1 MHLRSR
7 QARRIRSR
15 RLLAFVMAATAAATL
30 GVRAQPAAA
39 ITQSPQWTVTSV
51 SAPTNFLP
59 AGQGGEDLYR
69 VSVTNTGG
77 AATDGTRITIT
88 DELPTGLRLA
98 AAGATGTDR
107 LTGASLSCLLATCT
121 YTGVVVPD
129 DTLVLTFAVEV
140 ETGAPSSV
148 TNIVHAAGGGAPDAS
163 MSTPT
168 AISASPA
175 GFGIAPGGATT
186 ALSSTQAG
194 AHADL
199 TTSIAFNTIDD
210 RGTLAQDP
218 KDTTDE
224 LPPGFA
230 GDLVDTPS
238 CTVASFS
245 RQECPIGSQIG
256 VTTLTLKLG
265 GSIQVYNEPVYNLA
279 PDPGDLAKLGFL
291 AVVFNVQGDVSLD
304 PNSYGLRATFEDVD
318 EVPAELD
325 SVSLSIWGD
334 PADPIH
340 DPWRYQPEGASGGH
354 FGVASDALPTPYL
367 TNPTSCTAEPLEAG
381 FSSDSWE
388 QPGQEVTADMTF
400 GPMVGCDRLTLEPS
414 VLAQPTTDLASSP
427 TGLDVELNVPQTY
440 SNPEGLATSH
450 VKKVVVTLPEG
461 MTINPSAGAG
471 LGACTPAQF
480 AEETAQP
487 SPEVGCPNDSKLG
500 TVTIQSP
507 AIKEAATGS
516 LYIAQPYDNP
526 FDTLL
531 GLYIVARIPDRGV
544 IVKVAGEAVPN
555 PLTGQ
560 LTTTFDEDPQLPFSN
575 LTLSFHQGQTSPLV
589 TPAACGTY
597 AATTELTPWSNP
609 LETRTVSSSFQIVG
623 GVDGTAC
630 PAGGIPPFAPQ
641 LTAGT
646 LDNNAGSY
654 SQFDLRLTRNDG
666 EQPITAFSTELP
678 GGLVGKLAGIPY
690 CPEQDIAL
698 ARTETGAQAEEA
710 PPCPAASQIG
720 SSLVGAGVGGVL
732 VYTPGNIY
740 MAGPYHGAPFSI
752 VSMTSAK
759 VGPFDLG
766 TVVVRFALRIDP
778 TTAQV
783 IVAPEGSDPIP
794 QIISGIPIH
803 VRDIHVYMDRPEFIF
818 NPTSCAPAMI
828 ASSVVGTST
837 TASVSS
843 HFQATNCAAL
853 AFKPKFK
860 ASTSGKTSRADG
872 ASLTASVSYPD
883 TPQGSEAN
891 IAKVK
896 VELPKRLPSRLK
908 TLQKA
913 CTEQAFAVNPA
924 DCPAA
929 SAVGMAIAHTQV
941 LPVPLTGPAYFVSH
955 GGAKFPELIVVLQ
968 GDGVTVDLHGETL
981 ISKRGITS
989 STFRQVPDV
998 PVSSFEL
1005 RLPEGPYS
1013 ALAAN
1018 GNLCDGKLVMPTELV
1033 AQNGV
1038 VLKQRTKLTVSGCP
1052 KHEAKGKPRSK
1063 LERAKRRNKRGAARR
1078 DS

>member
-1 MHLRSR
+1 MRHQSWLARGIR
-7 QARRIRSR
+7 ALGPVAIGVVAVAAMTFAIDAQA
-15 RLLAFVMAATAAATL
+15 
-30 GVRAQPAAA
+30 AAA
-39 ITQSPQWTVTSV
+39 ITPSPQWTVTAV

-59 AGQGGEDLYR
+59 EDQSGDDLYR

-77 AATDGTRITIT
+77 AASNGAPITIT
-88 DELPTGLRLA
+88 DELPTGLQLA
-98 AAGATGTDR
+98 ATGASGTDR
-107 LTGASLSCLLATCT
+107 LTGATLSCVLATCS
-121 YTGVVVPD
+121 YSGVVVPD
-129 DTLVLTFAVEV
+129 DTLVLTFAVDV
-140 ETGAPSSV
+140 EPDVPASV
-148 TNIVHAAGGGAPDAS
+148 TNVVRVAGGGAVDAS

-168 AISASPA
+168 AISTSPA

-186 ALSSTQAG
+186 VLSSTQAG

-199 TTSIAFNTIDD
+199 TTSIAFNTVDD
-210 RGTLAQDP
+210 RGVLAQDP

-238 CTVASFS
+238 CTVGSFAK
-245 RQECPIGSQIG
+245 QECPIGTQIG
-256 VTTLTLKLG
+256 VTTLTLNLG
-265 GSIQVYNEPVYNLA
+265 SSIQVYNEPVYNLA
-279 PDPGDLAKLGFL
+279 PEPGDVAKLGFR
-291 AVVFNVQGDVSLD
+291 AAVFNVQGDVSIN
-304 PNSYGLRATFEDVD
+304 PEGYGLRATFEDVD
-318 EVPAELD
+318 ETPAELD

-340 DPWRYQPEGASGGH
+340 DPWRYRSEGTSGGY
-354 FGVASDALPTPYL
+354 FGVASDAPPAPFLA
-367 TNPTSCTAEPLEAG
+367 NPTSCTSEPLEAT

-388 QPGQEVTADMTF
+388 QPGQEVTANMTF

-630 PAGGIPPFAPQ
+630 PTGGIPPFAPQ

-666 EQPITAFSTELP
+666 EQSITAFSTELP
-678 GGLVGKLAGIPY
+678 RGLVGKLAGIPY

-710 PPCPAASQIG
+710 PACPAASQIG

-752 VSMTSAK
+752 VSITSAK

-783 IVAPEGSDPIP
+783 IVDPEGSDPIP

-818 NPTSCAPAMI
+818 NPTSCAPTTI
-828 ASSVVGTST
+828 ASSVVGTNT

-860 ASTSGKTSRADG
+860 ASTSGKASRADG

-913 CTEQAFAVNPA
+913 CTEQSFAVNPA
-924 DCPAA
+924 SCPAA
-929 SAVGMAIAHTQV
+929 SAVGMATAHTPV

-1018 GNLCDGKLVMPTELV
+1018 GNLCDGKLAMPTELV
-1033 AQNGV
+1033 AQNGA
-1038 VLKQRTKLTVSGCP
+1038 VLKQQTKLTVSGCP
-1052 KHEAKGKPRSK
+1052 KHRAKKSK
-1063 LERAKRRNKRGAARR
+1063 LKQTKRRNKRGAARR